1 LESLFEPPPSPGF
14 FTRAVTACRLTLHYM
29 MQTEVHVFALAIAAS
44 VLLSFYPFLV
54 VMLSFCRDVLR
65 WPAAVDAIYLA
76 LNDYLPGDLGAF
88 LKRNLPMRGGFQPFA
103 MLLLLITANG
113 VFEPLEVA
121 LNRAWGV
128 NKNRSYVRNQ
138 LVSLGMIFL
147 CGALALLSLVL
158 TGVNA
163 EWVRSLNGS
172 HARMDSWLKPLV
184 FKVAAL
190 PIGILVLFLIYWL
203 LPNRRIRPGRVIP
216 VAIITGLVLEAMK
229 YVFLLIWPLL
239 GVKLDHEY
247 GVFHNSATI
256 LIWAFAS
263 AMIVLA
269 AAQWTARTEAQSD
282 EGLEKDRPG

>member
-1 LESLFEPPPSPGF
+1 MMACAGRYASDLLHTGHIYDCDSALLFGVTGYPQIFSVRLNGESRRLALDVYVERHFPGRGVDNGDAMRELSAQF
-14 FTRAVTACRLTLHYM
+14 L
-29 MQTEVHVFALAIAAS
+29 ALAAKQSAT
-44 VLLSFYPFLV
+44 VPL
-54 VMLSFCRDVLR
+54 M
-65 WPAAVDAIYLA
+65 
-76 LNDYLPGDLGAF
+76 
-88 LKRNLPMRGGFQPFA
+88 
-103 MLLLLITANG
+103 NG
-113 VFEPLEVA
+113 HRIV
-121 LNRAWGV
+121 GV
-128 NKNRSYVRNQ
+128 
-138 LVSLGMIFL
+138 
-147 CGALALLSLVL
+147 SLVL

-269 AAQWTARTEAQSD
+269 AAQQLTAPTTFTAKARSNSAGEVSA
-282 EGLEKDRPG
+282 